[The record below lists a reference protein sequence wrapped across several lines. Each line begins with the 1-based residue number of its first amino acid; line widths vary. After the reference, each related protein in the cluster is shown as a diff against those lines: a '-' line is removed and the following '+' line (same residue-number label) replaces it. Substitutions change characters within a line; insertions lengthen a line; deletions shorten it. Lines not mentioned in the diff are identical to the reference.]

1 MSLLN
6 NAMHGAIQSGQGEP
20 LPEAGYQALRRVSRA
35 ITAHREVKDLFRSL
49 ADELRPVVNFVF
61 LRVFLYD
68 KERNTMRLHVSEAP
82 GHPAIQLSEF
92 PPEGTA
98 VGWVYER
105 QEPLVIPDVDKET
118 RFPRLHGILKEYG
131 IRSHLTFPLTT
142 AHGRLGTFAV
152 GSDQPDAYSE
162 DDIRFLGLVADQ
174 IAVAIDDALHS
185 QQLQQT
191 KSELEQRNQ
200 RLQLLLDVN
209 NSIAANLQLR
219 DLLLAISAN
228 VRRVMQADFVGV
240 ALPDPSAEGA
250 LRGYAYES
258 AEGPGWPLSTQS
270 LHEKS
275 GPVLA
280 FRTGRPVVLHAD
292 SLGQLPVET
301 DEFRQLD
308 MKEACSL
315 PLISRGRTLGSLDL
329 GRTRDTA
336 FTDDEVGFL
345 TQIAKQVAIAVD
357 NALAYGQIA
366 DLKNEL
372 AQEKLYLESEIR
384 SEMNFAD
391 IVGNSPAI
399 RAVLRQVETV
409 APSDSTVLLLG
420 ETGTGKE
427 LMARAI
433 HERSQRHSHA
443 FVKLNCAAIPMG
455 LLESEMFGHERGAF
469 TGAVAQRVGRFE
481 LANGGT
487 IFLDEI
493 GEIPL
498 ELQPKLLR
506 VLQEREF
513 ERLGSSRT
521 LHTDARLIAATN
533 CDLQGMVDE
542 KKFRADL
549 YYRLNVFP
557 IFIPPL
563 RKRRE
568 DIPMLVS
575 HFTQL
580 FSHRINKKIE
590 SVATETMNALVNYP
604 WPGNIRELQNVIER
618 AVLVSHGNVLKV
630 PLSDLKS
637 QSPREQTVPAKPGR
651 GDGNAKE
658 EAQPIRDVLEEVE
671 RKQIVA
677 ALEQTRGV
685 VAGPNGAAA
694 LLGLK
699 RSTLQLRMKKLGIW
713 SRGR

>member
-1 MSLLN
+1 MSVLT
-6 NAMHGAIQSGQGEP
+6 NAMHAVHQSGRGAP
-20 LPEAGYQALRRVSRA
+20 LPQEGYEALRRVSRA
-35 ITAHREVKDLFRSL
+35 IAAHRDVKDLFRSL

-68 KERNTMRLHVSEAP
+68 KEHHVMRLHVSEAP
-82 GHPAIQLSEF
+82 GQPAEPFSEF

-98 VGWVYER
+98 VGWVYEQ
-105 QEPLVIPDVDKET
+105 QEPLVIPDVDKEK

-131 IRSHLTFPLTT
+131 IRCHLTFPLTT

-152 GSDQPDAYSE
+152 GSDQVDVYS
-162 DDIRFLGLVADQ
+162 DGDVRFLALVADQ

-185 QQLQQT
+185 QALQDT
-191 KSELEQRNQ
+191 KAELEKRNE
-200 RLQLLLDVN
+200 RLQLVLDVN

-219 DLLLAISAN
+219 ELLLAISAN

-240 ALPDPSAEGA
+240 ALPDSAGT

-258 AEGPGWPLSTQS
+258 SEGRGPGERQS
-270 LHEKS
+270 RFHDGA

-280 FRTGRPVVLHAD
+280 FRTGKPVVLHAS
-292 SLGQLPVET
+292 SLRDVPEN
-301 DEFRQLD
+301 DDFRQLGI
-308 MKEACSL
+308 KEACSL

-329 GRTRDTA
+329 GRTREA
-336 FTDDEVGFL
+336 VFTSDEVDFL
-345 TQIAKQVAIAVD
+345 TQIANQVAIAVD
-357 NALAYGQIA
+357 NALAYGEIA
-366 DLKNEL
+366 GLKNEL

-391 IVGNSPAI
+391 IIGNSPTI
-399 RAVLRQVETV
+399 RAVLQQVETV
-409 APSDSTVLLLG
+409 APSDSTVLLMG

-433 HERSQRHSHA
+433 HERSKRASHA
-443 FVKLNCAAIPMG
+443 FVKLNCAAIPTG
-455 LLESEMFGHERGAF
+455 LLESEMFGHEKGAF
-469 TGAVAQRVGRFE
+469 TGAVAQRIGRFE
-481 LANGGT
+481 LAHGGT

-521 LHTDARLIAATN
+521 QHSDARLIAATN

-563 RKRRE
+563 RERTE
-568 DIPMLVS
+568 DIPMLVG
-575 HFTQL
+575 HFAQL
-580 FSHRINKKIE
+580 FAHRVNKKIE
-590 SVATETMNALVNYP
+590 TVATETMNSLVKYS

-618 AVLVSHGNVLKV
+618 AVLLSNGPVLKV
-630 PLSDLKS
+630 PPSDLKGRS
-637 QSPREQTVPAKPGR
+637 VAPSAKPVPVVSEGS
-651 GDGNAKE
+651 
-658 EAQPIRDVLEEVE
+658 QPMRDVLEDVE
-671 RKQIVA
+671 RKQILA
-677 ALEQTRGV
+677 ALDQTHGI

-694 LLGLK
+694 RLGLK
-699 RSTLQLRMKKLGIW
+699 RSTLQLRMKKLGI
-713 SRGR
+713 SARAR

>member
-1 MSLLN
+1 VSLLSST
-6 NAMHGAIQSGQGEP
+6 MHAALQSPAGAP
-20 LPEAGYQALRRVSRA
+20 LSKAGYEALRRVSRA
-35 ITAHREVKDLFRSL
+35 IAAHRDVKKLFRSL
-49 ADELRPVVNFVF
+49 ADELRPVVKFVF

-68 KERNTMRLHVSEAP
+68 ESAHLMRLHVSEAP
-82 GHPAIQLSEF
+82 GQSTEAFSEF

-105 QEPLVIPDVDKET
+105 QQALVIQDVDQET

-152 GSDQPDAYSE
+152 GSDQVGAYSDE
-162 DDIRFLGLVADQ
+162 DVRFLALVADQ

-185 QQLQQT
+185 QALQKTQ
-191 KSELEQRNQ
+191 SELEQRNQ

-209 NSIAANLQLR
+209 NSIAANLELR
-219 DLLLAISAN
+219 DLLVAISAN

-240 ALPDPSAEGA
+240 ALPDSNSGG

-258 AEGPGWPLSTQS
+258 AEGAGEPASPQF
-270 LHEKS
+270 LHENS
-275 GPVLA
+275 GPVIA
-280 FRTGRPVVLHAD
+280 FRTGQPVVLHAD
-292 SLGQLPVET
+292 SLTRLPLET
-301 DEFRQLD
+301 DEFRQLG

-315 PLISRGRTLGSLDL
+315 PLISRGQILGSLDL
-329 GRTRDTA
+329 GRARDAA
-336 FTDDEVGFL
+336 FSDDEVDFL
-345 TQIAKQVAIAVD
+345 SQIANQVAIAVD

-391 IVGNSPAI
+391 IVGNSPNI
-399 RAVLRQVETV
+399 RSVLAQVETV

-433 HERSQRHSHA
+433 HERSKRRNHA
-443 FVKLNCAAIPMG
+443 FVKINCAAIPMG
-455 LLESEMFGHERGAF
+455 LLESEMFGHEKGAF
-469 TGAVAQRVGRFE
+469 TGAVAQRIGRFE
-481 LANGGT
+481 LAHGGT

-521 LHTDARLIAATN
+521 LHTDARVITASN

-542 KKFRADL
+542 KKFRPDL
-549 YYRLNVFP
+549 FYRLNVFP
-557 IFIPPL
+557 VFIPPL
-563 RKRRE
+563 RERRE

-580 FSHRINKKIE
+580 FAHRVNKKIE
-590 SVATETMNALVNYP
+590 SVATETMNALVDYS

-618 AVLVSHGNVLKV
+618 AVLISNGPTLKV
-630 PLSDLKS
+630 PLSDLAIRASKPAS
-637 QSPREQTVPAKPGR
+637 QHKPVKVR
-651 GDGNAKE
+651 E
-658 EAQPIRDVLEEVE
+658 EARPMRSVLEEVE
-671 RKQIVA
+671 RKQILA
-677 ALEQTRGV
+677 ALEQSRGI

-699 RSTLQLRMKKLGIW
+699 RSTLQLRMKKLGIN
-713 SRGR
+713 SRTR

>member
-1 MSLLN
+1 MSLQA
-6 NAMHGAIQSGQGEP
+6 NAMHAAFQSERGQP
-20 LPEAGYQALRRVSRA
+20 LPEASYDALRRVTRA
-35 ITAHREVKDLFRSL
+35 IAAHHDIKNLFRSL

-68 KERNTMRLHVSEAP
+68 KEKHLMRLHVSEAP
-82 GHPAIQLSEF
+82 GQPPQAFSEF

-98 VGWVYER
+98 VGWVYDR
-105 QEPLVIPDVDKET
+105 QQPLVIPDVDRES

-152 GSDQPDAYSE
+152 GSDQTDAYSKE
-162 DDIRFLGLVADQ
+162 DVRFLALVADQ
-174 IAVAIDDALHS
+174 IAVAIDDAQHTEALR
-185 QQLQQT
+185 QT
-191 KSELEQRNQ
+191 KAELENRNR

-209 NSIAANLQLR
+209 NSIASNLDLKT
-219 DLLLAISAN
+219 LLLAISAN
-228 VRRVMQADFVGV
+228 VRRVMESDFVGI
-240 ALPDPSAEGA
+240 ALPDASGGV

-258 AEGPGWPLSTQS
+258 SFGTGPQGDLVMTP
-270 LHEKS
+270 ES
-275 GPVLA
+275 GPSLA
-280 FRTGRPVVLHAD
+280 FRSGKPVVLHAD
-292 SLGQLPVET
+292 HIVRIPEET
-301 DEFRQLD
+301 DEFRQRG

-315 PLISRGRTLGSLDL
+315 PLVSRGRILGTLDL
-329 GRTRDTA
+329 GRARNVT
-336 FTDDEVGFL
+336 FTEDEVEFL
-345 TQIAKQVAIAVD
+345 TQIANQVAIAVD
-357 NALAYGQIA
+357 NALAYGEIA
-366 DLKNEL
+366 HLKNEL

-391 IVGNSPAI
+391 IVGKSPTL
-399 RAVLRQVETV
+399 RAVLQQVELV

-433 HERSQRHSHA
+433 HERSQRRSHA
-443 FVKLNCAAIPMG
+443 FVKLNCAAIPTG
-455 LLESEMFGHERGAF
+455 LLESEMFGHEKGAF
-469 TGAVAQRVGRFE
+469 TGAVAQRIGRFE

-521 LHTDARLIAATN
+521 LHSDARLVAATN

-557 IFIPPL
+557 IFIPAL
-563 RKRRE
+563 RERRE
-568 DIPMLVS
+568 DIPLLVS

-580 FSHRINKKIE
+580 FAHRLNKKIE
-590 SVATETMNALVNYP
+590 TVPSDAMNALIDYA

-618 AVLVSHGNVLKV
+618 AVLVSTGSLLKIS
-630 PLSDLKS
+630 LSDLKNRPS
-637 QSPREQTVPAKPGR
+637 TAKSSTSAREVVPETTN
-651 GDGNAKE
+651 D
-658 EAQPIRDVLEEVE
+658 QPIRDVLEDVE

-677 ALEQTRGV
+677 ALEQSHGV
-685 VAGPNGAAA
+685 VAGPNGAAIR
-694 LLGLK
+694 LGLK
-699 RSTLQLRMKKLGIW
+699 RSTLQLRMKKLGINP
-713 SRGR
+713 RAI

>member
-1 MSLLN
+1 
-6 NAMHGAIQSGQGEP
+6 
-20 LPEAGYQALRRVSRA
+20 
-35 ITAHREVKDLFRSL
+35 
-49 ADELRPVVNFVF
+49 
-61 LRVFLYD
+61 
-68 KERNTMRLHVSEAP
+68 MRLHVSEAP
-82 GHPAIQLSEF
+82 GQPTEPFSEF

-105 QEPLVIPDVDKET
+105 QEPLVIPDVDKEK

-131 IRSHLTFPLTT
+131 ICSHLTFPLTT

-152 GSDQPDAYSE
+152 GSDQVDAYSGE
-162 DDIRFLGLVADQ
+162 DVRFLALVADQ
-174 IAVAIDDALHS
+174 IAVAIDDALH
-185 QQLQQT
+185 LEALRQT
-191 KSELEQRNQ
+191 QSELEKRNQ

-209 NSIAANLQLR
+209 NSIASNLELR
-219 DLLLAISAN
+219 ALLLAITAN
-228 VRRVMQADFVGV
+228 VRCVMQADFVGV
-240 ALPDPSAEGA
+240 ALPDRTDGGV

-258 AEGPGWPLSTQS
+258 LQGPGPERTGSPFLN
-270 LHEKS
+270 EKS
-275 GPVLA
+275 GPVIA
-280 FRTGRPVVLHAD
+280 YRTGKPVILHSG
-292 SLGQLPVET
+292 SLEQLPVET
-301 DEFRQLD
+301 DEFRQLGIQ
-308 MKEACSL
+308 EACSL
-315 PLISRGRTLGSLDL
+315 PLVSRGRIVGSLDL
-329 GRTRDTA
+329 GRVRDIA
-336 FTDDEVGFL
+336 FTEDDVEFL
-345 TQIAKQVAIAVD
+345 MQIANQVAIAVD

-391 IVGNSPAI
+391 IVGNSANI
-399 RAVLRQVETV
+399 RAVLGQVELV

-433 HERSQRHSHA
+433 HERSQRRSHA
-443 FVKLNCAAIPMG
+443 FVKLNCAAIPTG
-455 LLESEMFGHERGAF
+455 LLESEMFGHEKGAF
-469 TGAVAQRVGRFE
+469 TGAVAQRIGRFE

-521 LHTDARLIAATN
+521 LHSDARLVAATN

-563 RKRRE
+563 RERRE
-568 DIPMLVS
+568 DIPLLVS

-580 FSHRINKKIE
+580 FAHRLNKKIE
-590 SVATETMNALVNYP
+590 TVPTGAMNALVDYS

-618 AVLVSHGNVLKV
+618 AVLVSTGAVLKIA
-630 PLSDLKS
+630 LADLKNRS
-637 QSPREQTVPAKPGR
+637 SAKSRPVMAE
-651 GDGNAKE
+651 AKE
-658 EAQPIRDVLEEVE
+658 APNDAQPIRDVLEDVE

-677 ALEQTRGV
+677 ALEQSHWI

-694 LLGLK
+694 RLGLK
-699 RSTLQLRMKKLGIW
+699 RSTLQLRMKKLGIS
-713 SRGR
+713 SRQR

>member
-1 MSLLN
+1 
-6 NAMHGAIQSGQGEP
+6 MHAAFQSSRGEP
-20 LPEAGYQALRRVSRA
+20 LPEAGYEALRRVSRA
-35 ITAHREVKDLFRSL
+35 IAAHREVKELFRSL
-49 ADELRPVVNFVF
+49 ADELRPVVKFLF

-68 KERNTMRLHVSEAP
+68 EQKHLMRLHVSEAP
-82 GHPAIQLSEF
+82 GQPAEAFSEF

-98 VGWVYER
+98 VGWVYE
-105 QEPLVIPDVDKET
+105 QQQPLVIPDVDQET
-118 RFPRLHGILKEYG
+118 RFPRLHGILKEFG

-152 GSDQPDAYSE
+152 GSDQVGAYCEE
-162 DDIRFLGLVADQ
+162 DVRFLALVADQ

-185 QQLQQT
+185 QALQKT

-228 VRRVMQADFVGV
+228 VRSVMQADFVGV
-240 ALPDPSAEGA
+240 ALPDAAAGGA
-250 LRGYAYES
+250 LRGYAYQS
-258 AEGPGWPLSTQS
+258 NEGPGWPSAVQF
-270 LHEKS
+270 LHQDS
-275 GPVLA
+275 PPALA
-280 FRTGRPVVLHAD
+280 FRTGKAVVLSAPALQRLAAE
-292 SLGQLPVET
+292 S
-301 DEFRQLD
+301 DEFRQRKI
-308 MKEACSL
+308 KEACSL
-315 PLISRGRTLGSLDL
+315 PLVSRDRILGSLDL
-329 GRTRDTA
+329 GRSREA
-336 FTDDEVGFL
+336 PFTGEEVEFL

-357 NALAYGQIA
+357 NALAYGEIA
-366 DLKNEL
+366 NLKNEL

-384 SEMNFAD
+384 SEMNFAE
-391 IVGNSPAI
+391 IVGNSRTI
-399 RAVLRQVETV
+399 RAVLSEVETV

-433 HERSQRHSHA
+433 HERSKRRTHA
-443 FVKLNCAAIPMG
+443 FVKLNCAAIPTG

-469 TGAVAQRVGRFE
+469 TGAVAQRIGRFE
-481 LANGGT
+481 LAHGGT

-513 ERLGSSRT
+513 ERLGNSRT
-521 LHTDARLIAATN
+521 LHTDARVITATN

-563 RKRRE
+563 RERRD

-580 FSHRINKKIE
+580 FAHRVNKRIE
-590 SVATETMNALVNYP
+590 SVPTDTMNALVNYS

-618 AVLVSHGNVLKV
+618 AVLVSNGPVLKV
-630 PLSDLKS
+630 SLSDLKS
-637 QSPREQTVPAKPGR
+637 RASKPVARPPESAGQPVPREET
-651 GDGNAKE
+651 
-658 EAQPIRDVLEEVE
+658 QPIRSVLEEVE
-671 RKQIVA
+671 RRQILA
-677 ALEQTRGV
+677 ALEQSHGI
-685 VAGPNGAAA
+685 VAGPHGAAA

-699 RSTLQLRMKKLGIW
+699 RSTLQLRMKKLGIP
-713 SRGR
+713 SRSK